1 MILIKMVI
9 IILMKMKG
17 TLEKKKVIEAWILR
31 FYLMMLFMTILTVLK
46 NMLSNNE
53 RVTSEKAKKR

>member
-1 MILIKMVI
+1 MILIKMLI

-53 RVTSEKAKKR
+53 RVTSEKS